1 MVEALSWKRSQLA
14 AAVRN
19 IGWSYAIF
27 WSIPSNR
34 PGVLT
39 WKDGFYNGEIKTR
52 KIANSTNLTADEIVL
67 QRSDQLRELYE
78 SLLSGD
84 DDHHQARRPIAALSP
99 EDLADTEWYYM
110 ICMTYAFRHGQGL
123 PGKSFASNECVW
135 LCNVQSADSK
145 TFLRALLA
153 KSTSIQTIV
162 CIPFMS
168 GVLELGTTDTVSE
181 DPALVNRITTSF
193 WDPQPFSA
201 CSSVE
206 PSSSPSPDVDETGDD
221 VGVVFEDIG
230 HGNAVEATMAGGEV
244 AGCASNANFEQ
255 ITMEIDELY
264 SICKELDVV
273 PSLDDNSSWLVDDPW
288 SFPLVPTSSSPV
300 AVVTANTDVDDVV
313 NLDGSSI
320 DGGSCR
326 SCFVAWKTTDSDE
339 VAVPFNVGE
348 PQKLLKKAVA
358 AGAWMNCGR
367 GSAVITQESSIKN
380 HVMSERRRREKLND
394 MFGILKS
401 VVPSIHKVDK
411 ASILAETIAYL
422 RELERRVEE
431 LESKSE
437 QPSRRPTE
445 TRVRRCRGIAGKKV
459 TGAGAK
465 RKASQ
470 QEVADGGD
478 DHEAERAR
486 HSSNLNVTV
495 MDKEVLLEVHCGW
508 KELLMTRVFD
518 AIKSLSL
525 DVLSVQASTLNGLLG
540 LKIQAKV

>member
-27 WSIPSNR
+27 WSIPSSR

-78 SLLSGD
+78 SLLSGEGD
-84 DDHHQARRPIAALSP
+84 HQARRPIAALSP

-110 ICMTYAFRHGQGL
+110 ICMTYAFRPGQGL

-153 KSTSIQTIV
+153 K
-162 CIPFMS
+162 
-168 GVLELGTTDTVSE
+168 
-181 DPALVNRITTSF
+181 
-193 WDPQPFSA
+193 
-201 CSSVE
+201 
-206 PSSSPSPDVDETGDD
+206 
-221 VGVVFEDIG
+221 
-230 HGNAVEATMAGGEV
+230 
-244 AGCASNANFEQ
+244 
-255 ITMEIDELY
+255 
-264 SICKELDVV
+264 
-273 PSLDDNSSWLVDDPW
+273 
-288 SFPLVPTSSSPV
+288 
-300 AVVTANTDVDDVV
+300 
-313 NLDGSSI
+313 
-320 DGGSCR
+320 
-326 SCFVAWKTTDSDE
+326 
-339 VAVPFNVGE
+339 
-348 PQKLLKKAVA
+348 
-358 AGAWMNCGR
+358 
-367 GSAVITQESSIKN
+367 
-380 HVMSERRRREKLND
+380 
-394 MFGILKS
+394 
-401 VVPSIHKVDK
+401 VDK

-437 QPSRRPTE
+437 PSRRPTE
-445 TRVRRCRGIAGKKV
+445 TRVRRCRGIAGEKV
-459 TGAGAK
+459 TAGAK
-465 RKASQ
+465 RKATTP
-470 QEVADGGD
+470 EVANGGD
-478 DHEAERAR
+478 DDHETERAR
-486 HSSNLNVTV
+486 HSSNLNVTI

-540 LKIQAKV
+540 LKIQAKFASSAAVEPGMISQALRKAIGKAS